1 MTIDLTFVWVGLLSV
16 VAGIPLM
23 LRWVPPN
30 RLYGLRSLA
39 TRADDWVW
47 YEANAKSGRDF
58 VVVGLIQALV
68 AAGTAYLP
76 GLSTRAHAQINL
88 TVLLVSAL
96 IVMGIGVWR
105 AIRLLEQRR
114 RGGE

>member
-1 MTIDLTFVWVGLLSV
+1 VTNDLTFVWAGLIFV
-16 VAGIPLM
+16 VVGIPLM

-30 RLYGLRSLA
+30 RWYGLRSLA

-58 VVVGLIQALV
+58 IIVGIIQALV
-68 AAGTAYLP
+68 AAGVAYLP
-76 GLSTRAHAQINL
+76 GLSTRAHTQINL
-88 TVLLVSAL
+88 TVLVGSNLVVA
-96 IVMGIGVWR
+96 GIGVWR

-114 RGGE
+114 RGRE